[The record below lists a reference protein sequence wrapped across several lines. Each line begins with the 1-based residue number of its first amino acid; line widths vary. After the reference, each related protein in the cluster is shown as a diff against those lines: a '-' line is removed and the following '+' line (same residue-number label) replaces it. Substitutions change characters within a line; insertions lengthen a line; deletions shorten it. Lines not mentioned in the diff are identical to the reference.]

1 MNTTRG
7 QVLGTLA
14 LAATA
19 GVPLL
24 VALVRLRF
32 FTFRDD
38 FYGFNALG
46 FLLEWTLALLL
57 IGTALG
63 ASAWYF
69 DRQSWLTRCAFGLNG
84 LLLGALAWF
93 LFTLS

>member
-1 MNTTRG
+1 MNTTRA
-7 QVLGTLA
+7 QVLATLA
-14 LAATA
+14 LAAPA

-46 FLLEWTLALLL
+46 FLLGWTLALLL
-57 IGTALG
+57 IGTTLG
-63 ASAWYF
+63 ALAWYF
-69 DRQSWLTRCAFGLNG
+69 DRRSWLARCAFGLNG
-84 LLLGALAWF
+84 LLLSALAWF
-93 LFTLS
+93 FFTLS

>member
-1 MNTTRG
+1 MNRTRG

-14 LAATA
+14 LVATA

-46 FLLEWTLALLL
+46 FLLGWTVALLL
-57 IGTALG
+57 TGTALG
-63 ASAWYF
+63 ALAWYF
-69 DRQSWLTRCAFGLNG
+69 DRRSWLARCAFGLNG
-84 LLLGALAWF
+84 LLLGAVAW
-93 LFTLS
+93 LLLTLS

>member
-7 QVLGTLA
+7 RAIATLS
-14 LAATA
+14 LAAPA

-46 FLLEWTLALLL
+46 FLLGWTLALLL
-57 IGTALG
+57 VGTGLG
-63 ASAWYF
+63 ALAWYF
-69 DRQSWLTRCAFGLNG
+69 DRRSWLARCALGLNG
-84 LLLGALAWF
+84 LLLSALAWF
-93 LFTLS
+93 FFTLL

>member
-1 MNTTRG
+1 MNRTRG

-14 LAATA
+14 LAAAA

-46 FLLEWTLALLL
+46 FLIGWTLALLL
-57 IGTALG
+57 IGTTLG
-63 ASAWYF
+63 ALAWYF
-69 DRQSWLTRCAFGLNG
+69 DRRSWLTRCAFGLNG
-84 LLLGALAWF
+84 LLLGVLAWF

>member
-1 MNTTRG
+1 M
-7 QVLGTLA
+7 LGALA
-14 LAATA
+14 LVATA

-46 FLLEWTLALLL
+46 FLLGWTVALLL
-57 IGTALG
+57 VGTALG
-63 ASAWYF
+63 ALAWYF
-69 DRQSWLTRCAFGLNG
+69 DRRSWLTRCAFGLNG
-84 LLLGALAWF
+84 LLLSAMAWL